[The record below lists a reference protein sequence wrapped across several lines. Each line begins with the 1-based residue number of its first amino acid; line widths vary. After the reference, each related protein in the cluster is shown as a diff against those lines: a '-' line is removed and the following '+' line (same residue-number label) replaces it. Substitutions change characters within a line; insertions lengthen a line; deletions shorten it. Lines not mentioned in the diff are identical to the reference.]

1 MNYIK
6 TDFIQFLCENK
17 DVQPFSKDEVLRA
30 GQDLGIDLRQ
40 YDYQNVMMGMDI
52 EREHGSK
59 FGNDVNITGD
69 QPQPTLKIVI
79 AHLRENPR
87 YYTDVLGPAQQNMV
101 REAVENLK
109 DFEAFTNSL
118 NKESEEF
125 KIAAGVLPI
134 CKSTGRVLLAK
145 RQPNVDHGNVW
156 AGFGG
161 KLESKLGE
169 SEENVIDVAKREF
182 TEETG
187 YKDFYNFVP
196 SYIYITPKGTFKFY
210 NFIGIFDKEF
220 EPDLNEE
227 HSESKWFSMEEI
239 NQLAKEDIHF
249 GVKLLFLN
257 DPDIVKKFAK

>member
-1 MNYIK
+1 MDYIK
-6 TDFIQFLCENK
+6 TDFVQFLLERNEAPK
-17 DVQPFSKDEVLRA
+17 FTKDEVIRA
-30 GQDLGIDLRQ
+30 GHDLGIDLKQ

-52 EREHGSK
+52 EMEHGSK
-59 FGNDVNITGD
+59 FGNDVNVTGD

-87 YYTDVLGPAQQNMV
+87 YYTDVLGPSQANSI
-101 REAVENLK
+101 REALDNLK
-109 DFEAFTNSL
+109 DFDTFSKTIGQEDDV
-118 NKESEEF
+118 F

-134 CKSTGRVLLAK
+134 CKSTGRILMAK
-145 RQPNVDHGNVW
+145 RQHNVDHGDVW

-169 SEENVIDVAKREF
+169 SEENVINVAKREF

-187 YKDFYNFVP
+187 YKDYYSFVP

-210 NFIGIFDKEF
+210 NFIGIFENEF
-220 EPDLNEE
+220 EPELNEE
-227 HSESKWFSMEEI
+227 HSQYKWFSMQEI
-239 NQLAKEDIHF
+239 NELAKEDIHF